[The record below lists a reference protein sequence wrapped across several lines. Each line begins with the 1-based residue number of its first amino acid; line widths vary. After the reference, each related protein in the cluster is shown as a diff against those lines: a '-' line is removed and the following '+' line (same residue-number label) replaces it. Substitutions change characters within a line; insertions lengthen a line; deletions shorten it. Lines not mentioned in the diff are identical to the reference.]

1 MRALGIVDVW
11 CGLGFAALGG
21 WALVTALGFD
31 ASSSTYPAILA
42 GLLLG
47 LGAALAAQALR
58 AAAPKRADGEGT
70 QILMQGPGLEI
81 AAWCVWAAGLALGAG
96 YLIASFAAMA
106 VLIMRH
112 AAVPQPRRHLAQAAA
127 VAVGAFALFD
137 LVFHVP
143 LPELEA
149 IRDLFGL

>member
-1 MRALGIVDVW
+1 MRAFAIVDVW

-21 WALVTALGFD
+21 WAMVTALDFD

-42 GLLLG
+42 ALLLG
-47 LGAALAAQALR
+47 LSLTLVAQTLR
-58 AAAPKRADGEGT
+58 AAAPKRADIEGT
-70 QILMQGPGLEI
+70 HVLIQGPGIEI
-81 AAWCVWAAGLALGAG
+81 AAWSAWAAGLALGAG

-112 AAVPQPRRHLAQAAA
+112 AAAPRPRHHLAQATA
-127 VAVGAFALFD
+127 VAAGAFAMFD